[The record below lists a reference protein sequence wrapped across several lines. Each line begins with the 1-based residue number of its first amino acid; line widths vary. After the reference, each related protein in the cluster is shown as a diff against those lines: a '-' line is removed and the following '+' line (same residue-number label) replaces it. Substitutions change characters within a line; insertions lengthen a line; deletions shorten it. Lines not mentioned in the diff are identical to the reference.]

1 MKRAL
6 ILLLFIALIATGAI
20 AQPTAIDTDPNAPGG
35 TGGGGNLASQPQLVD
50 HGGAKMPYAK
60 VVYIFWGTFPPG
72 YASELQAF
80 RKEEGGM
87 VSHMGMLAQYK
98 AWQTSLIGPQA
109 DVFDTTEPPIFS
121 GDFEVRGEVAKWFA
135 DRYDTNAI
143 YVVILSSGHVAMTR
157 KGSESCGGQTVKM
170 CAYHESYKDPASG
183 IDVKYAVIPY
193 AFCSACQVHAPDGT
207 AANDVQNAEVF
218 VIHEVR
224 EAMTDPIYLTAWYD
238 SNNDEGDDKCASE
251 IFYKHT
257 IPGPNDTPY
266 YHPSRFFFFQKEW
279 SNEYRGCVP

>member
-6 ILLLFIALIATGAI
+6 AIFLFSALATASAF

-35 TGGGGNLASQPQLVD
+35 TGGGGSFVSGSQLVD
-50 HGGAKMPYAK
+50 HGGARMPYAR
-60 VVYIFWGTFPPG
+60 VVYIFWGTFSPG
-72 YASELQAF
+72 FASELQAF

-87 VSHMGMLAQYK
+87 VSHMGMLEQYG
-98 AWQTSLIGPQA
+98 APQTSLIGPQA
-109 DVFDTTEPPIFS
+109 DVFDPAEPPIFS
-121 GDFEVRGEVAKWFA
+121 GDSEVRQEVAKWFA
-135 DRYDTNAI
+135 GRYDTNAI
-143 YVVILSSGHVAMTR
+143 YVVVLPPGHVGRTR
-157 KGSESCGGQTVKM
+157 SGSESCGGETVRM
-170 CAYHESYKDPASG
+170 CAYHESYPDAASG
-183 IDVKYAVIPY
+183 IDVKYAAIPY

-207 AANDVQNAEVF
+207 AASDVQNAEVF

-238 SNNDEGDDKCASE
+238 GNNDEADDKCAGE

-279 SNEYRGCVP
+279 SNRYRGCVQ